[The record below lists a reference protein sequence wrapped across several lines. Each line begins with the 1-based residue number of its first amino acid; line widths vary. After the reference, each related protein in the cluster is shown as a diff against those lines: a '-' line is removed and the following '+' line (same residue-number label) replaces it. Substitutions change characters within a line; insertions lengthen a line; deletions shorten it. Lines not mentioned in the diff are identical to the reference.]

1 MLVLS
6 HLSILHS
13 SSRQYFPYL
22 SKFCTLLLTLLVLSL
37 PPVWSRLPGPKQS
50 GIKRRLRQCADCCQS
65 LLSKAPVIS
74 CCFRQSGFD
83 GFIPCGTRYH
93 VKCIKA
99 EPPFHSWRKD
109 NLGLAFPASIKS
121 WRNFIC
127 EACTICSITQQ
138 EIETKNDSYLLQL
151 ERMWLIDMSWYW
163 SQGTHASYQSKL

>member
-1 MLVLS
+1 M
-6 HLSILHS
+6 
-13 SSRQYFPYL
+13 
-22 SKFCTLLLTLLVLSL
+22 LLTLLVLSL
-37 PPVWSRLPGPKQS
+37 PPVWSRLPIPKQS
-50 GIKRRLRQCADCCQS
+50 GIKRRLRRCAGCRQS

-74 CCFRQSGFD
+74 CCFCQSGFD
-83 GFIPCGTRYH
+83 GIIPCGTWYH

-99 EPPFHSWRKD
+99 GPPFHSRRKD

-121 WRNFIC
+121 WGNLLS
-127 EACTICSITQQ
+127 EACTVCSNTQR